1 MRTITDPSKKHQA
14 PVYPTGFRL
23 GEAVAQVCD
32 LEAQIQ
38 AAEGGA
44 CRLAMDQGDALERI
58 KRAVGYGNWLPFLD
72 ACEMPVRTAQVRLRL
87 AANRSIIE
95 AANTQGSAYLSIDA
109 ALKLIGTKK
118 KLTPPPVEPVHPLL
132 AVWRSLTDEERK
144 AGLKAIDPAELRTAL
159 PASFFE
165 ALHYNLARMQPA
177 KPKPKYSIES
187 LSQAL
192 CLPVSP
198 TTH

>member
-1 MRTITDPSKKHQA
+1 MRTIDKKPEERQ
-14 PVYPTGFRL
+14 PPIYPAGFRL
-23 GEAVAQVCD
+23 GEAVAQVRD
-32 LEAQIQ
+32 LEVQIQ

-58 KRAVGYGNWLPFLD
+58 KRTVGRGNWIPFLN
-72 ACEMPVRTAQVRLRL
+72 ACEMPTRTAQVRLRL

-95 AANTQGSAYLSIDA
+95 AANAQRSAHLSIDA

-118 KLTPPPVEPVHPLL
+118 PTTPAEPVHPLL
-132 AVWRSLTDEERK
+132 AVWNGLSLEDQK
-144 AGLKAIDPAELRTAL
+144 AGLAAIDPEQLRRAL
-159 PASFFE
+159 PPAFFE
-165 ALHYNLARMQPA
+165 MLNRNVARMRPA
-177 KPKPKYSIES
+177 RPRSQYSPES
-187 LSQAL
+187 LTRAL